1 MVMTLGIGNS
11 KNKRNLLKK
20 GGIRQVKALCFEVI
34 GDLKGKPIKSRLESV
49 CLK

>member
-20 GGIRQVKALCFEVI
+20 GGIGQVKALGLEII